1 VGHIQRRSWKVA
13 LTNLILSGFDAASSK
28 VFTYH
33 DLTRL
38 VEHRRNEMAKRKVT
52 VVGAGNVGGTTAQ
65 RLAERNY
72 ADVVLVDIV
81 EGLPQGKALD
91 ILESGP
97 ILGYDSNVTGANDY
111 EETAGSDVVVLTS
124 GSPRKPGMSRDDL
137 LKTNQNIVA
146 SVTEEVVKHSPQT
159 ILVVVANPLDA
170 MCHVAMETSGFPRE
184 RVVGMAGILDTARY
198 RTFIAEELQVSVRDV
213 FALVLGGHGDTM
225 VPLPSMA
232 TVGGVAIT
240 ELLREDRVEAIVD
253 RTRQGGA
260 EIVGLLQSG
269 SAYYAPSAAA
279 AEMVDAILLDQKRIL
294 PCAVYLQGEYG
305 INDLFVGVPVK
316 LGASGVEDIIE
327 LGLTEEELG
336 DLNDSA
342 DAVRDLVQVLHG

>member
-1 VGHIQRRSWKVA
+1 MSPTG
-13 LTNLILSGFDAASSK
+13 LILSGFGPASSE

-33 DLTRL
+33 GHADRPNKGG
-38 VEHRRNEMAKRKVT
+38 NEMAKRKVT
-52 VVGAGNVGGTTAQ
+52 VIGAGNVGGTTAQ

-97 ILGYDSNVTGANDY
+97 IVGYDSNVTGANDY
-111 EETAGSDVVVLTS
+111 EETAGSDVVVITS

-137 LKTNQNIVA
+137 LKTNQSIVA
-146 SVTEEVVKHSPQT
+146 SVTEEVVEHSPET

-198 RTFIAEELQVSVRDV
+198 RTFIAEELEVSVRDV

-240 ELLREDRVEAIVD
+240 ELLSADRVEAIVD

-279 AEMVDAILLDQKRIL
+279 TEMVDAILLDQKRIL
-294 PCAVYLQGEYG
+294 PCAAYLQGEYG
-305 INDLFVGVPVK
+305 IDDLFVGVPVK
-316 LGASGVEDIIE
+316 LGASGVEEIVE
-327 LGLTEEELG
+327 LDLAQEELE

>member
-1 VGHIQRRSWKVA
+1 
-13 LTNLILSGFDAASSK
+13 
-28 VFTYH
+28 
-33 DLTRL
+33 
-38 VEHRRNEMAKRKVT
+38 MAKSKVT

-97 ILGYDSNVTGANDY
+97 VIGFDSRVTGTNGY
-111 EETAGSDVVVLTS
+111 EDSADSDVVVITS

-137 LKTNQNIVA
+137 LKTNQNIVQ
-146 SVTEEVVKHSPQT
+146 SVTEEVVKHSPET
-159 ILVVVANPLDA
+159 ILVMVANPLDA
-170 MCHVAMETSGFPRE
+170 MCHVALEVSGFPRE
-184 RVVGMAGILDTARY
+184 RVLGMAGILDTARY
-198 RTFIAEELQVSVRDV
+198 RTFIAQELGASVRDV

-232 TVGGVAIT
+232 TVSGVPIT
-240 ELLREDRVEAIVD
+240 QMLSQEQVDEIVQ

-260 EIVGLLQSG
+260 EIVDLLGSG
-269 SAYYAPSAAA
+269 SAFYAPAAA
-279 AEMVDAILLDQKRIL
+279 IVEMIDAILLDQKRIL
-294 PCAVYLQGEYG
+294 PCAAYLQGEYG

-316 LGASGVEDIIE
+316 LGAEGVEEVIE
-327 LGLTEEELG
+327 LDLTDEERE
-336 DLNDSA
+336 DLEHSA
-342 DAVRDLVQVLHG
+342 DDVRQMVEVLHS

>member
-1 VGHIQRRSWKVA
+1 
-13 LTNLILSGFDAASSK
+13 
-28 VFTYH
+28 
-33 DLTRL
+33 
-38 VEHRRNEMAKRKVT
+38 MAKSKVT

-97 ILGYDSNVTGANDY
+97 VLGFDSNVTGTNDY
-111 EETAGSDVVVLTS
+111 EASAGSDVVVITS

-137 LKTNQNIVA
+137 LKTNQNIVR
-146 SVTEEVVKHSPQT
+146 SVTEEVVKNSPEAV
-159 ILVVVANPLDA
+159 LVVVANPLDA
-170 MCHVAMETSGFPRE
+170 MCHVALETSGFPRE
-184 RVVGMAGILDTARY
+184 RVFGMAGILDTARY
-198 RTFIAEELQVSVRDV
+198 RTFIAQEAGASVRDV

-232 TVGGVAIT
+232 TVGGVSIT
-240 ELLREDRVEAIVD
+240 ELFSEDRIEEIVQ

-260 EIVGLLQSG
+260 EIVNHMGT

-294 PCAVYLQGEYG
+294 PCAAYLQGEYG
-305 INDLFVGVPVK
+305 LEDLFVGVPVK
-316 LGASGVEDIIE
+316 LGAGGIEQVVE
-327 LGLTEEELG
+327 L
-336 DLNDSA
+336 DLAQSEMESLKNSA
-342 DAVRDLVQVLHG
+342 DSVRELVEVLRS

>member
-1 VGHIQRRSWKVA
+1 
-13 LTNLILSGFDAASSK
+13 
-28 VFTYH
+28 
-33 DLTRL
+33 
-38 VEHRRNEMAKRKVT
+38 MAKSKVT

-97 ILGYDSNVTGANDY
+97 ILGYDSNVIGTNGY
-111 EETAGSDVVVLTS
+111 EESENSDVVVITS

-137 LKTNQNIVA
+137 LKTNQNIVF
-146 SVTEEVVKHSPQT
+146 SVTGEVAKHSPEA
-159 ILVVVANPLDA
+159 IIIVVANPLDA

-198 RTFIAEELQVSVRDV
+198 RTFIAQELGVSVRDV

-240 ELLREDRVEAIVD
+240 ELLPQDRVEAIVD
-253 RTRQGGA
+253 RTRNGGA
-260 EIVGLLQSG
+260 EIVQLLQSG
-269 SAYYAPSAAA
+269 SAFYAPSAAVV
-279 AEMVDAILLDQKRIL
+279 EMVDSILLDQKRIL
-294 PCAVYLQGEYG
+294 PCATYLQGEYD
-305 INDLFVGVPVK
+305 IDDLFVGVPVK
-316 LGASGVEDIIE
+316 LGASGVEEVVE
-327 LGLTEEELG
+327 LDLQEGELE
-336 DLNDSA
+336 DLGNSA
-342 DAVRDLVQVLHG
+342 GAVRELVEVLHS